1 MLYIHIPFCKQACS
15 YCDFHFVT
23 SLNYREE
30 LVQSIIQEIELR
42 KHELNTPLKSIYF
55 GGGTPSILEKHQ
67 LEAIFNSIN
76 SSFSVSHEVEITLEA
91 NPDDL
96 TLDHLQFLKSLGINR
111 LSIGIQSFREEDL
124 KFMNRAH
131 NAKEALNC
139 VGLAT
144 HVGFE
149 RISIDLI
156 YGTPGLSNS
165 AWEEQLKIA
174 ASLNI
179 NHLSCYA
186 LTVEE
191 NTPLAKQIRLGKMP
205 NTDDE
210 QTAQQFG
217 MLQELSVQLGFNHY
231 EISNLSRGNSLAI
244 HNSGYWSGNHY
255 IGIGPSAHSFN
266 GNSRRMNI
274 ANNQQ
279 YISGLKQGDCPHE
292 IETIDAK
299 TRYNEL
305 VLTGLRTKKGI
316 LLEDIRSLGNAYLTY
331 FIQSASKNTYSS
343 SISIDSDRAWLKP
356 NVWLKADGISSDLF
370 CLKDL
375 N

>member
-1 MLYIHIPFCKQACS
+1 VLYIHIPFCKQACS
-15 YCDFHFVT
+15 YCDFHFAT
-23 SLNYREE
+23 SLTYREE
-30 LVQSIIQEIELR
+30 LVHSIIREIELR
-42 KHELNTPLKSIYF
+42 KYEINSPLQSIYF

-67 LEAIFNSIN
+67 LEAIFNAIISNFSI
-76 SSFSVSHEVEITLEA
+76 SHEVEITLEA

-96 TLDHLQFLKSLGINR
+96 SLNHLKFLKSLGINR

-124 KFMNRAH
+124 KFMHRAH
-131 NAKEALNC
+131 TANEALNC

-144 HVGFE
+144 RVGFE

-156 YGTPGLSNS
+156 YGTPGLSNT

-174 ASLNI
+174 ASLNV

-205 NTDDE
+205 QTDDE
-210 QTAQQFG
+210 LTAQQFG
-217 MLQELSVQLGFNHY
+217 ILQELSPELGFNHY
-231 EISNLSRGNSLAI
+231 EISNLSRGNSIAI
-244 HNSGYWSGNHY
+244 HNSGYWSGDHY
-255 IGIGPSAHSFN
+255 VGIGPSAHSFS

-274 ANNQQ
+274 ANNQL
-279 YISGLKQGDCPHE
+279 YISGLKKGDCPHE
-292 IETIDAK
+292 IENIDTR

-316 LLEDIRSLGNAYLTY
+316 LLEDIRSLGTTYLTY
-331 FIQSASKNTYSS
+331 FIQAISENSYAS
-343 SISIDSDRAWLKP
+343 SISLDENRACLLP
-356 NVWLKADGISSDLF
+356 SEWLKADGISSNLF

>member
-1 MLYIHIPFCKQACS
+1 
-15 YCDFHFVT
+15 
-23 SLNYREE
+23 
-30 LVQSIIQEIELR
+30 
-42 KHELNTPLKSIYF
+42 
-55 GGGTPSILEKHQ
+55 
-67 LEAIFNSIN
+67 
-76 SSFSVSHEVEITLEA
+76 
-91 NPDDL
+91 
-96 TLDHLQFLKSLGINR
+96 
-111 LSIGIQSFREEDL
+111 
-124 KFMNRAH
+124 
-131 NAKEALNC
+131 
-139 VGLAT
+139 
-144 HVGFE
+144 VGFE

-274 ANNQQ
+274 ANNQL

-316 LLEDIRSLGNAYLTY
+316 LLEDIRSLGNAYLNY

-370 CLKDL
+370 CLEDL